1 MTPPK
6 PIVLASSSPRRRELL
21 EAMGIPFEVIPSSV
35 DETKILADHPRT
47 FALRAAYAKALDV
60 ASVQPEETWVL
71 AADTVVTLRMR
82 LFGKPDSPADAA
94 RMLRALSGQTHDVI
108 TGLALLEA
116 GRNQSWLQP
125 VATRVTFRELTD
137 QEIQTYV
144 ETGEPM
150 DKAGA
155 YGIQGRGGDLI
166 DTIDGDYFNV
176 VGLPCEALAQL
187 FEEAGLDLKVSLPEP
202 PARWIT

>member
-1 MTPPK
+1 
-6 PIVLASSSPRRRELL
+6 
-21 EAMGIPFEVIPSSV
+21 MGIPFEVIPSSV